1 MTIRD
6 RRVRTFLANRSA
18 IAGLVILTVVFL
30 AAAFAGVAS
39 PFDPEL
45 RVAPVAGKFARLL
58 PGGEHPLG
66 TDSNGFDVLSRLLHG
81 ARTSLATAVASI
93 GLALFAAIPLGA
105 WAGWKGGWVDG
116 AVMRA
121 TDVTLAFPSLFLAV
135 AIAAMRGTQDLA
147 TVIYAVAAVSVPPIV
162 RQVRAEVLRVKSL
175 DYVTA
180 ARAVGVAPSRIVLR
194 TVLPN
199 CIAPITVLATLGTG
213 TAILDAAGLSFLGL
227 GPRAEQA
234 EWGVMLQ
241 AGLDYVRDPERWYLV
256 VPPGLAIA
264 FTVLGFNLFGDGLRD
279 ALDPRTQ
286 R

>member
-1 MTIRD
+1 MTRD

-18 IAGLVILTVVFL
+18 LVGLGILSAVFL
-30 AAAFAGVAS
+30 AALLAGILS
-39 PFDPEL
+39 PHDPEV
-45 RVAPVAGKFARLL
+45 RVAPVGGRFARLA
-58 PGGEHPLG
+58 PQAGHPLG

-81 ARTSLATAVASI
+81 ARTSLGTALASI

-105 WAGWKGGWVDG
+105 LAGWRGGRTD
-116 AVMRA
+116 ALVMRA
-121 TDVTLAFPSLFLAV
+121 TDVALAFPSLFLAV
-135 AIAAMRGTQDLA
+135 AIAALRGRQDLS
-147 TVIYAVAAVSVPPIV
+147 TVILAVAAVSIPPIV

-180 ARAVGVAPSRIVLR
+180 ARALGASPPRIVLL

-199 CIAPITVLATLGTG
+199 CVAPITVLATLGTG

-227 GPRAEQA
+227 GPRPEQA

-241 AGLDYVRDPERWYLV
+241 AGLDYVRDPDRWYLV
-256 VPPGLAIA
+256 VPPGVAIA
-264 FTVLGFNLFGDGLRD
+264 ATVLGFNLFGDGLRD
-279 ALDPRTQ
+279 ALDPRT